1 MPCRDAYRASAPF
14 AKLVSLSVMM
24 LLGTPYLQTK
34 SATKRTAV
42 GPSSFLI
49 GRASIH
55 LVNLS
60 TATRRCVMPLLALL
74 LQSSSQ
80 NHIAEWCEQTAFQEY
95 CAVCMVHPACP
106 RTCTWAST

>member
-1 MPCRDAYRASAPF
+1 MSYSDAYRASAPF

-24 LLGTPYLQTK
+24 LLGMPYLQTM

-60 TATRRCVMPLLALL
+60 TTCDQEMCHATSGPLQWAYHVQTPHRKRPCYWDC
-74 LQSSSQ
+74 LQ
-80 NHIAEWCEQTAFQEY
+80 C
-95 CAVCMVHPACP
+95 
-106 RTCTWAST
+106 

>member
-1 MPCRDAYRASAPF
+1 MPCRDAYRANAPF
-14 AKLVSLSVMM
+14 TKFVPLSVMM
-24 LLGTPYLQTK
+24 LLGTPYRHTK

-74 LQSSSQ
+74 NGSPCPVPIL
-80 NHIAEWCEQTAFQEY
+80 QTAMRLESFS
-95 CAVCMVHPACP
+95 VLMLVDDFLL
-106 RTCTWAST
+106 

>member
-14 AKLVSLSVMM
+14 VKLVPLSVMM
-24 LLGTPYLQTK
+24 LLGKPYLHTM

-60 TATRRCVMPLLALL
+60 TATRRCVMPLRALL
-74 LQSSSQ
+74 NGPTISKPHTS
-80 NHIAEWCEQTAFQEY
+80 NGHAIGTVFNADAG
-95 CAVCMVHPACP
+95 
-106 RTCTWAST
+106 